1 MYYSIH
7 PYRTNLMPSAAFL
20 SQRVYYIKENFM
32 KKYETIESQLD
43 CRATAQ
49 LRSTIAE
56 DLSKPDK
63 PITDILSTKDEDK
76 DESENNQPTSD

>member
-1 MYYSIH
+1 
-7 PYRTNLMPSAAFL
+7 
-20 SQRVYYIKENFM
+20 M

-43 CRATAQ
+43 CRATAA

-63 PITDILSTKDEDK
+63 PITDILSTKDDDK
-76 DESENNQPTSD
+76 DESENNQPASD

>member
-1 MYYSIH
+1 
-7 PYRTNLMPSAAFL
+7 
-20 SQRVYYIKENFM
+20 M

-63 PITDILSTKDEDK
+63 PINDILSKKDEEK

>member
-1 MYYSIH
+1 
-7 PYRTNLMPSAAFL
+7 MPSAAFL

-43 CRATAQ
+43 CRATAA

-63 PITDILSTKDEDK
+63 PITDILSTKDDDK
-76 DESENNQPTSD
+76 DESENNHPASD